1 MSADRTRRQKAP
13 PPRSATLRARVV
25 DQVTLEADAAGR
37 IAASFTGQRVDL
49 GPFDA
54 ATAAR
59 VGELRRG
66 LNLDAASDQAMHGL
80 ARRLA
85 AHGLLEYCL
94 GSDDHDEVVIEPQ
107 LPDYWPRLAPLDDTG
122 VFALSRFAY
131 LRRRG
136 TEMALESPR
145 AGALFKLCNPKLAAA
160 IAALATP
167 QSIAQLRSREDYAGD
182 GLLALLVDCR
192 IVYAVDPSCDG
203 GFRLAEGDDDLV
215 LWDFHDLLFHAR
227 STQGRHANP
236 AGALYPHVGVMPP
249 PPALRPRWPGKSID
263 LKKLTAAAASAG
275 ADAALPRPRA
285 HRHSTRVFDAEHP
298 ITLAEL
304 ALFLDGTARV
314 QAKWNA
320 RVDLDG
326 NGGGPLIEYAARP
339 YPSAGAA
346 WELELY
352 LSVDRCA
359 GLARGFYHYDAG
371 RHALVPITVRATEL
385 EAMLKGAKFAM
396 GAPAVPQIVV
406 TIAARFGRISWK
418 YSAIAYALIL
428 KDVGVLMQSFY
439 GMAAEMGLGG
449 CAIGTGNID
458 LFARMTGIEFH
469 IEGPVGQFVVGRS
482 AKSAD

>member
-1 MSADRTRRQKAP
+1 M
-13 PPRSATLRARVV
+13 RSTLV
-25 DQVTLEADAAGR
+25 
-37 IAASFTGQRVDL
+37 
-49 GPFDA
+49 
-54 ATAAR
+54 ATAAS
-59 VGELRRG
+59 
-66 LNLDAASDQAMHGL
+66 A
-80 ARRLA
+80 
-85 AHGLLEYCL
+85 
-94 GSDDHDEVVIEPQ
+94 
-107 LPDYWPRLAPLDDTG
+107 WPRAMTISCYGISTTSCSMRAARKAATPTQQ
-122 VFALSRFAY
+122 ALS
-131 LRRRG
+131 
-136 TEMALESPR
+136 
-145 AGALFKLCNPKLAAA
+145 
-160 IAALATP
+160 TP
-167 QSIAQLRSREDYAGD
+167 NI
-182 GLLALLVDCR
+182 
-192 IVYAVDPSCDG
+192 
-203 GFRLAEGDDDLV
+203 
-215 LWDFHDLLFHAR
+215 
-227 STQGRHANP
+227 
-236 AGALYPHVGVMPP
+236 GVMPP

-275 ADAALPRPRA
+275 AAAALPKPRG

-396 GAPAVPQIVV
+396 GAPGVPQIVV

-428 KDVGVLMQSFY
+428 KDVGVLMQAFY
-439 GMAAEMGLGG
+439 LMAAEMSLGG

-482 AKSAD
+482 EKSAD